1 MQTNVNKQITDLKK
15 QSADVEKTISETK
28 TSLTKDIEED
38 NKTTV
43 TVNQTLGK
51 RIDVVDAQVSQLQGL
66 VSGLAGKVD
75 RLEK

>member
-15 QSADVEKTISETK
+15 QSADLEKTISEIK